1 MGDRDILEKT
11 DKLVERWK
19 FSPSAKDLKPSFIR
33 TMLKGSSQPGVINF
47 AGGLPAPELFPVEE
61 LKQVCNRVLD
71 EHGRLSLQYSLSS
84 GVQLLRELLAE
95 RMSTGGY
102 QCTPDE
108 IQITSGAQQALDM
121 VGRIF
126 IEPGSVVLTEEPT
139 YLGAI
144 QAFSFYQVRF
154 ASVKTDSEGML
165 PDDLEKKIKQHS
177 PTFIYVVPDFQNPA
191 GYSWSNERR
200 EALVD
205 LAKRYDIPVVD
216 DNPYSELRFSGEKPK
231 SLKAMGR
238 EHIIKLGTF
247 SKLISP
253 GLRIGWIVAD
263 PEIAALC
270 ERMKQAADLHTN
282 TFTQYVIYEFSK
294 EGGLDRHIEKIRAAY
309 SKRRDTMIAALR
321 ANFNDGTAWTE
332 PEGGLFLWIKLPEGK
347 SANDLLPMAMENK
360 VAYVP
365 GMYFFSE
372 VPDDTTMRINFC
384 NATEENIIEGVR
396 RLAKVFGEAR

>member
-1 MGDRDILEKT
+1 MGNREVMDKAA
-11 DKLVERWK
+11 KLVERWR
-19 FSPSAKDLKPSFIR
+19 FSPSARNLKPSFIR
-33 TMLKGSSQPGVINF
+33 TMLKGSTQPGVINF

-61 LKQVCNRVLD
+61 LKEVCTRVL
-71 EHGRLSLQYSLSS
+71 EKHGRLSLQYSLSS
-84 GVQLLRELLAE
+84 GVQEMRELIAE
-95 RMSTGGY
+95 RASTGKY
-102 QCTPDE
+102 QCSPDE
-108 IQITSGAQQALDM
+108 IQITTGAQQALDII
-121 VGRIF
+121 GRIF

-144 QAFSFYQVRF
+144 QAFTFYRARF

-165 PDDLEKKIKQHS
+165 PDELEKKIKQHN

-205 LAKRYDIPVVD
+205 LAKKYDIPIVD
-216 DNPYSELRFSGEKPK
+216 DNPYTELRFYGEKPK
-231 SLKAMGR
+231 SLKAMGGQ
-238 EHIIKLGTF
+238 HVIKLGTF

-253 GLRIGWIVAD
+253 GLRIGWISAD

-270 ERMKQAADLHTN
+270 ERMKQAADLHTT

-294 EGGLDRHIEKIRAAY
+294 DGGLDRHIEKIKAAY

-321 ANFNDGTAWTE
+321 ENFDDGTTWTE
-332 PEGGLFLWIKLPEGK
+332 PEGGLFLWVKLPQGK
-347 SANDLLPMAMENK
+347 SANDLISKALENR

-365 GMYFFSE
+365 GMYFYSE
-372 VPDDTTMRINFC
+372 VPDDTTLRINFC
-384 NATEENIIEGVR
+384 NATEENIIEGVK
-396 RLAKVFGEAR
+396 RLAKVFKEA